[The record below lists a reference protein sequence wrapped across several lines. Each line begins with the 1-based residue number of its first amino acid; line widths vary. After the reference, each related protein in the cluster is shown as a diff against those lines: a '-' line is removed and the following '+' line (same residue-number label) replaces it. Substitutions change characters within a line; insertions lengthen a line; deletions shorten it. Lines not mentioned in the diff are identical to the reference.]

1 MALLPAWAPVR
12 CVLFDL
18 DGTLID
24 SAPDLALGRRR
35 HAHRARHAVAA
46 AGGFYRPHASSG
58 ARGMLAIAF
67 GIGPDAPD
75 YQALREEFLDHY
87 ARRLLHC
94 TQAFEGVAALLA
106 TLQARGVPLGC
117 GHQQGL
123 PLHRAAGRRAAAL
136 LQGRR
141 RGDQRRFHAARK
153 PHPEPVLA
161 ALRLAGVEAHASLYV
176 GDDERDIAAGRAC
189 RRVRTVAAGCGYLGA
204 QANPHAWG
212 ADAVIGQP
220 GELLKLLDPA

>member
-24 SAPDLALGRRR
+24 SAPDLALAADAMRT
-35 HAHRARHAVAA
+35 ARGMLSLPLEV
-46 AGGFYRPHASSG
+46 YRPHASSG

-106 TLQARGVPLGC
+106 TLQARGVPWGVVTNKARRFTEPLVA
-117 GHQQGL
+117 GL
-123 PLHRAAGRRAAAL
+123 PL
-136 LQGRR
+136 LQGAAVVIS
-141 RGDQRRFHAARK
+141 GDSTPHTK

-176 GDDERDIAAGRAC
+176 GDDERDIAAGRTAG
-189 RRVRTVAAGCGYLGA
+189 VRTVAAGYGYLGA